1 MDYYQ
6 EVPQQFSEMSGLNE
20 ESALPIQSSVSVI
33 QTQDESRSRKTTLIF
48 FAICLLLFL
57 SLLIGIV
64 IYVTTTSKKGDVTQE
79 TQEPGTYAF
88 NPPAPQYQ
96 SSTSLKPAKSPTAA
110 STTPTTY
117 KPQIPSSQVQHYLP
131 PLLCETSIGNALTVG
146 ELTPYCD
153 FFIVDFDFKA
163 STHPQYNYILKV
175 ELHEGDKMEEF
186 MNKKAGLASK
196 VVVGLPYNSVRDL
209 NLKDD
214 AQRTALARGI
224 SQVLLDEKLDGV
236 MLYHDELSDAD
247 ASKAK
252 SMLLSMT
259 TEYNGGYYTLFKFK
273 ISNIAARPK
282 IQEFL
287 WRASQMDAVF
297 VVIETLSKIMPNPL
311 LPNTFCESRESN
323 YSIVRTL
330 EDVVATKKASGMGP
344 VGIGLRLFMFK
355 CAGDIYD
362 QKPIKECNPMPH
374 EWKATRKLCR
384 LGANDA
390 EGIGWSLGTVMYT
403 DAVNK
408 KWKDVHFFES
418 DYTLATKPDAPG
430 VTINKAAW
438 IPWPHFVLQPFHC
451 RNYKNALL
459 LLHRIHAR
467 QHSILSSLL
476 TSFVRA

>member
-323 YSIVRTL
+323 YSI
-330 EDVVATKKASGMGP
+330 
-344 VGIGLRLFMFK
+344 
-355 CAGDIYD
+355 
-362 QKPIKECNPMPH
+362 
-374 EWKATRKLCR
+374 LCR

-418 DYTLATKPDAPG
+418 DYTLATKGEKIMSYLLDES
-430 VTINKAAW
+430 VDSFI
-438 IPWPHFVLQPFHC
+438 VLYGFENDLMD
-451 RNYKNALL
+451 NYTDCSRPMFAYTSALQGKVGPIASRM
-459 LLHRIHAR
+459 H
-467 QHSILSSLL
+467 QG
-476 TSFVRA
+476 